1 MIRQLV
7 VGIDGSEYSLV
18 ACRYAQALSQQFGCE
33 VKAVFVVDSRKTEL
47 PLVYST
53 GPFEYSFARAYLPPE
68 PELESFYRRIRE
80 DLNAFAE
87 ACLEE
92 CRSRF
97 AAGPVPLVMLRKEGL
112 PSRVLVEEARSG
124 DLLLIGQKGENARFD
139 RTIVGSTTEDVVRSS
154 PRPVLVCPD
163 RFREPR
169 NLLFPYDG
177 SETAERALQFVVNAF
192 GNAWDRFVLLLMEP
206 EARRE
211 NVVQR
216 EEAYLEAHG
225 VPYQVVREERAPVD
239 AVLEVAAREGAD
251 LILVGAHG
259 RNKVREYL
267 LGTTTSHLIRK
278 SPLPVLVV
286 Y

>member
-7 VGIDGSEYSLV
+7 VGIDGSDQSLV
-18 ACRYAQALSQQFGCE
+18 ACRYAQVLSRRFGCE
-33 VKAVFVVDSRKTEL
+33 VKVVFVVDSRKTEL

-68 PELESFYRRIRE
+68 PELESFYRKVRK
-80 DLNAFAE
+80 DLNAFAQ
-87 ACLEE
+87 ACLEA
-92 CRSRF
+92 CRERC
-97 AAGPVPLVMLRKEGL
+97 AAESVPLVTLRKEGL
-112 PSRVLVEEARSG
+112 PSRVLAEEARTG

-154 PRPVLVCPD
+154 PRPVLVCPAE
-163 RFREPR
+163 FRDPR
-169 NLLFPYDG
+169 QLLFAYDG
-177 SETAERALQFVVNAF
+177 SENAERALQFVVNAF
-192 GNAWDRFVLLLMEP
+192 GSSWDRFLLLLMEP
-206 EARRE
+206 EADRE

-216 EEAYLEAHG
+216 EEAYLQAHG
-225 VPYQVVREERAPVD
+225 IHYRIVRENRHPVD
-239 AVLEVAAREGAD
+239 AVLEVAAREGSD

-267 LGTTTSHLIRK
+267 LGPTTSHLVRK
-278 SPLPVLVV
+278 SPLPVMIV